1 MVLKSI
7 TNRFCSWFFLILY
20 TLSSKPM
27 TIIPEQ
33 KCVETFYV
41 CICICICFLFCEM
54 SFSIF
59 QCNIIKLFSF
69 FGWKNSFTSKMFPFS
84 RANICCLSDEL
95 FHELHFQR
103 KLTENEYSIENSVS
117 RHSYM
122 YNILFAKFLIDSY
135 TTKLA
140 IYNNERFCKINNK
153 HKFLKK
159 KEKIISQTILY
170 FT

>member
-7 TNRFCSWFFLILY
+7 TNRFCSWIFLILY

-33 KCVETFYV
+33 KCVETFCV
-41 CICICICFLFCEM
+41 CICSFSEM

-95 FHELHFQR
+95 FHKLHFQR
-103 KLTENEYSIENSVS
+103 KLTENEYSIENLVL
-117 RHSYM
+117 RNSYM
-122 YNILFAKFLIDSY
+122 YLPSF
-135 TTKLA
+135 
-140 IYNNERFCKINNK
+140 
-153 HKFLKK
+153 
-159 KEKIISQTILY
+159 
-170 FT
+170 